1 MIPLKKKIAVL
12 CGGRSAEHEVSIESA
27 KNVIQCLDK
36 DQYEVNVIFVTCDG
50 QWLLLDSIHTI
61 LNNPAMQR
69 LKEPFPA
76 KPLLFQLGH
85 AIPLVIYADNA
96 LQPFEIDL
104 IFPLLHGTYG
114 EDGKLQGL
122 LASANIPYVGSGVL
136 SSAICMDKEVSKRL
150 LQQAGIP
157 VAKWITISRA
167 DITTLQFEAVKNEL
181 GLPLFVKPANAGS
194 SIGISKVKNEA
205 EFKKALALAQQY
217 DSKILLETYIQG
229 REIECAVLGN
239 DDVQT
244 SLPGEIILKTE
255 FYSYEAK
262 YLDIDGAILN
272 TPAKLAPDIAERI
285 QALAKEAFLVLCCK
299 GMARV
304 DFFLTASGE
313 IFLNEVNTLPG
324 FTQISQYPYMWTV
337 SGLAYPKLLDAL
349 IYLAFTQTPPL
360 WKPHVQ

>member
-1 MIPLKKKIAVL
+1 MIPSKKKIAVL

-36 DQYEVNVIFVTCDG
+36 NQYEVSVIFVARDG
-50 QWLLLDSIHTI
+50 KWLLLDSVDTI
-61 LNNPAMQR
+61 LNNPALQQ

-85 AIPLVIYADNA
+85 AIPLVIHTDNA

-114 EDGKLQGL
+114 EDGTLQGL

-136 SSAICMDKEVSKRL
+136 GSAICMDKEVSKRL
-150 LQQAGIP
+150 LQQADIP
-157 VAKWITISRA
+157 VAKWIAITRT
-167 DITTLQFEAVKNEL
+167 DIPTLQFEAVKNEL

-194 SIGISKVKNEA
+194 SIGVSKVKDEA
-205 EFKKALALAQQY
+205 DFKAALALAQQY
-217 DSKILLETYIQG
+217 DTKILLETDIQG

-239 DDVQT
+239 DDIQT

-262 YLDIDGAILN
+262 YLDPDGAILS
-272 TPAKLAPDIAERI
+272 TPAQLTPDLVEKI
-285 QALAKEAFLVLCCK
+285 QALAKKAFVVLGCK
-299 GMARV
+299 GMARI
-304 DFFLTASGE
+304 DFFVTSGKD
-313 IFLNEVNTLPG
+313 IFLNEANTLPG

-337 SGLAYPKLLDAL
+337 SGLAYSKLLDTL
-349 IYLAFTQTPPL
+349 IHLAFQRNPNEHHGL
-360 WKPHVQ
+360 